1 MIRQNAQLARNFTP
15 MPEEEMRDFSHRIA
29 GANKMALDLKF
40 RDHVDC

>member
-1 MIRQNAQLARNFTP
+1 

-29 GANKMALDLKF
+29 GANKMALDLRF

>member
-1 MIRQNAQLARNFTP
+1 
-15 MPEEEMRDFSHRIA
+15 MPEAEMRDFSRRMA